1 MTIAVDLGHKATKQ
15 ANKQTNLILKF
26 LPCDPS
32 KVHYCIKPD
41 SISIQRVK
49 LCLIGQCAIQVVK
62 LCLIVLYR
70 YEQKEAEAV
79 ADKLASLDSLGKKDE
94 ENLKIEEK
102 VEPKVEE
109 IVKKEEPGM
118 FMTRNFLFYWELEIL
133 V

>member
-1 MTIAVDLGHKATKQ
+1 M
-15 ANKQTNLILKF
+15 
-26 LPCDPS
+26 
-32 KVHYCIKPD
+32 
-41 SISIQRVK
+41 
-49 LCLIGQCAIQVVK
+49 IGQCTIQVVK

-118 FMTRNFLFYWELEIL
+118 FMTGNFLFYWELGIL